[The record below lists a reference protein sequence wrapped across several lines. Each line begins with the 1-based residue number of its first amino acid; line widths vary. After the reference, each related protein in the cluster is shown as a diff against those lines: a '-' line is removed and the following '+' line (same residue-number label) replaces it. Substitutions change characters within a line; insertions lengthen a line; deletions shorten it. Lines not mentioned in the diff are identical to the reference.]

1 MDPQHCKYISKDYS
15 KKIMS
20 TIYNSGCPQIIAK
33 RGHFGS
39 FLQDEWEL
47 LEKIVSLATRHG
59 QIFHYR
65 GYCKTKLVIL
75 GPFSQLAGTA
85 KPFFIMGIARLN

>member
-1 MDPQHCKYISKDYS
+1 
-15 KKIMS
+15 MS

-47 LEKIVSLATRHG
+47 LEKIVSLATRHD
-59 QIFHYR
+59 QTFLYH

-75 GPFSQLAGTA
+75 GPFFTRDN
-85 KPFFIMGIARLN
+85 FFLPNLSLSRVLQD

>member
-1 MDPQHCKYISKDYS
+1 
-15 KKIMS
+15 MS

-59 QIFHYR
+59 QTFLYH

-75 GPFSQLAGTA
+75 GPFSLEIFFSCQGYFRSE
-85 KPFFIMGIARLN
+85 PFTIGIMFFATKHR

>member
-1 MDPQHCKYISKDYS
+1 
-15 KKIMS
+15 MS

-59 QIFHYR
+59 QTFLYH

-75 GPFSQLAGTA
+75 R
-85 KPFFIMGIARLN
+85 PFFTRDHFFLSGVFQARTRYNWDHVLCY